1 MRKYEVNIIMNGTT
15 SAVDT
20 VMAPENYTAEDYIL
34 DCYENADNDWNKM
47 IHAADRVEL
56 IPVEG

>member
-1 MRKYEVNIIMNGTT
+1 MRKYEVSITMNGTT

-34 DCYENADNDWNKM
+34 DCDENADDDWNKM
-47 IHAADRVEL
+47 IHAADRVVL
-56 IPVEG
+56 VPVEG